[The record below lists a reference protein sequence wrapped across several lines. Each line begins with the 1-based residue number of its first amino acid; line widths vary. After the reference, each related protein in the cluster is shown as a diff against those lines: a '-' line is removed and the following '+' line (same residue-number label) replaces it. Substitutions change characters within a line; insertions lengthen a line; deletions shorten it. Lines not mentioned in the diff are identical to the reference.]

1 MKTCNIGNTGD
12 PLDSTQC
19 FGAGSLRSSSE
30 ADNCRVPPSVN
41 EDVGLRDLTATDNS
55 NTRGGVLAAL
65 PGCNP
70 IQAGPGDATQQ
81 SGCGATTQLN
91 GSPPSSAPVVR
102 DVPPPTS
109 TSTKPSPTPS
119 SSPAVSSGAPKS
131 LTPGW
136 TYSGCFTDTVTPR
149 SLGSG
154 RFEYW
159 GKPITS
165 SGCISQC
172 DSLGKKIAGTEYG
185 GQCFCGDVL
194 VGSKPATN
202 ADACGIP
209 CEGDKEEVCGGRAV
223 MSVFKKTAVSKR
235 KRRGGRMWLG
245 ERKIFGW
252 SWFSFHFVF
261 FFFFFLHT
269 APPPPSRG
277 GIKLGFLYPLCIS
290 LFFLFFLSFYSSM
303 KN

>member
-1 MKTCNIGNTGD
+1 MRTCNIGNTGD

-41 EDVGLRDLTATDNS
+41 EDVGLRDLIATDNS
-55 NTRGGVLAAL
+55 DTRGGVLAAL

-91 GSPPSSAPVVR
+91 GSPSPAPVIRAV
-102 DVPPPTS
+102 S
-109 TSTKPSPTPS
+109 PS
-119 SSPAVSSGAPKS
+119 SSSTSSSTKLSSTPSPSPASGAPKS

-136 TYSGCFTDTVTPR
+136 TYSGCFTDTITPR

-165 SGCISQC
+165 SGCISHC
-172 DSLGKKIAGTEYG
+172 DSLGKKIAGTENG

-194 VGSKPATN
+194 VGSKPAN
-202 ADACGIP
+202 AGACGIP
-209 CEGDKEEVCGGRAV
+209 CEGGKEEVCGGRAV
-223 MSVFKKTAVSKR
+223 MSVFKKKTVSK
-235 KRRGGRMWLG
+235 KMRRGRAGM
-245 ERKIFGW
+245 
-252 SWFSFHFVF
+252 
-261 FFFFFLHT
+261 
-269 APPPPSRG
+269 
-277 GIKLGFLYPLCIS
+277 
-290 LFFLFFLSFYSSM
+290 
-303 KN
+303 